1 MSSDPQT
8 SSPARTPSPAAG
20 DSRATS
26 ASRATGASP
35 ATGAD
40 VVRQIVVLVSAVV
53 AIVLAAVGSGAFGGT
68 AVADAAGGAL
78 SATATTVAP
87 ATTAFSIW
95 SVIYLGLV
103 AYAVY
108 QALPRQRAVTR
119 HRRLGYWVAAS
130 MLLNAGWL
138 FAAVQLGSVWLGA
151 AVIVALL
158 LVLARIFVICFHT
171 ASSGWVDAVV
181 TDGTF
186 GLYLGWVSVATVANV
201 AAGFV
206 DAGFDGFGLPAGFW
220 SAVVLGVAALVGV
233 AIAFAGRGRI
243 APALSLSWGLSWIA
257 VGRLLGEPENTV
269 AGVAAI
275 IAAVVVLGVTVAV
288 RVARGRVGATRSL
301 HR

>member
-1 MSSDPQT
+1 MSSENRDRT
-8 SSPARTPSPAAG
+8 STHG
-20 DSRATS
+20 DTASTS
-26 ASRATGASP
+26 AATGASGTTAV

-40 VVRQIVVLVSAVV
+40 VVRQIVVLVSALV
-53 AIVLAAVGSGAFGGT
+53 AVALAAFGSGAFGG
-68 AVADAAGGAL
+68 ASVSDAAGGAL

-95 SVIYLGLV
+95 SVIYLGLI
-103 AYAVY
+103 AYAVH
-108 QALPRQRAVTR
+108 QVLPRQRAVTR

-151 AVIVALL
+151 AVIVVLL

-171 ASSGWVDAVV
+171 ASGGWVDAIV
-181 TDGTF
+181 TDGTM
-186 GLYLGWVSVATVANV
+186 GLYLGWVSVATVANI
-201 AAGFV
+201 AAALV
-206 DAGFDGFGLPAGFW
+206 SSGFDGFALPAGFW
-220 SAVVLGVAALVGV
+220 SAVVLGVAALAGV

-243 APALSLSWGLSWIA
+243 APALSLSWGLAWIA
-257 VGRLLGEPENTV
+257 VGRLAGEPENTV

-288 RVARGRVGATRSL
+288 RVARGRVDATRSL

>member
-1 MSSDPQT
+1 MSSENRDRT
-8 SSPARTPSPAAG
+8 STPGDTASTSAAAAG
-20 DSRATS
+20 S
-26 ASRATGASP
+26 TGT

-40 VVRQIVVLVSAVV
+40 VVRQIVVLVSALV
-53 AIVLAAVGSGAFGGT
+53 AVALAAFGSGAFGGT
-68 AVADAAGGAL
+68 SVSDAAGGAL

-95 SVIYLGLV
+95 SVIYLGLI

-151 AVIVALL
+151 AVIVVLL

-171 ASSGWVDAVV
+171 ASGGWVDAVV
-181 TDGTF
+181 TDGTM
-186 GLYLGWVSVATVANV
+186 GLYLGWVSVATVANI
-201 AAGFV
+201 AAGLV
-206 DAGFDGFGLPAGFW
+206 DAGFDGFALPAGFW

-257 VGRLLGEPENTV
+257 VGRLVGEPENTV

-275 IAAVVVLGVTVAV
+275 IAAAVVLVVTVAV